1 MSGSSRFED
10 GAPDFMDS
18 RLETEIVYLGDM
30 LESSDLNFIS
40 NFGSNFSLV

>member
-1 MSGSSRFED
+1 
-10 GAPDFMDS
+10 MDS